1 MAQLKDTSINGNAT
15 VSGTLLIGSNKLN
28 VKEQIDNINNN
39 LTDLL
44 KTNKVLWSG
53 CYLLQAG
60 QTVELS
66 EAISSQPNGVV
77 LLFVDYTSSGVG
89 TQGYWD
95 CFIPKQAV
103 SDYNG
108 RFWSCSTQ
116 RWSASNSVAC
126 NVMKCFYISDTKITG
141 HDYSIANDNGVYGM
155 GSVLCKVYGV

>member
-77 LLFVDYTSSGVG
+77 LLFVDFSNSGETSTNIFTSS
-89 TQGYWD
+89 
-95 CFIPKQAV
+95 F
-103 SDYNG
+103 N
-108 RFWSCSTQ
+108 
-116 RWSASNSVAC
+116 
-126 NVMKCFYISDTKITG
+126 IS
-141 HDYSIANDNGVYGM
+141 
-155 GSVLCKVYGV
+155 